1 MATYRIDGR
10 VVSQYEYNQKQ
21 QSYRDERTKAAR
33 LGIGIEM
40 IGMYGGI
47 QQAIDAQS
55 RLARERD
62 ARATERFMTEQRLI
76 AQGEA
81 YKAYG
86 FSSQAE
92 LNYWANKTPEA
103 PTKQYQ
109 WVNNDGSLLNP
120 ALAGGPAGCRGL
132 YSDAKLV
139 PTGQL
144 LSSENNSKILTA
156 QIAQSQINGS
166 IGNLTPYV
174 GIGTTTIST
183 TSNVL
188 APRLA
193 QSTQLSPTTFVNS
206 KSGSNFSLIKISDAV
221 EGGKASFR
229 IQRTGDITVA
239 GSVNFATRNGT
250 ALAGAD
256 YTVVNET
263 ISFAAGESSK
273 IIEVAT
279 TADGLAENQDSFHGI
294 IITTRQGDS
303 VSMNA
308 ASASIYSQQ
317 YSLAKL
323 ADAVEGGNATFR
335 VSRTGDTS
343 VSSTVLFSTANG
355 SAIGGLDFTP
365 VNQQINFAAGETTKD
380 INVLALRDSI
390 AESSESFT
398 ASLSRVDN
406 DSIIS
411 GGSIA
416 ATITNGA
423 GTSSYSLAKLSDA
436 VEGGKA
442 SFRIQRTGDIT
453 VAGSVNFATR
463 NGTALAGADYT
474 AVNETISFAAGESSS
489 SVDVQTLS
497 DSSSEL
503 TETFAGAISI
513 ISPGDT
519 LANGLASASIIESVV
534 SPSSFL

>member
-1 MATYRIDGR
+1 MPKYTFNGRTYVLEASAVAQAGGVEGYFARQNAADQARI
-10 VVSQYEYNQKQ
+10 
-21 QSYRDERTKAAR
+21 AR
-33 LGIGIEM
+33 
-40 IGMYGGI
+40 
-47 QQAIDAQS
+47 S
-55 RLARERD
+55 
-62 ARATERFMTEQRLI
+62 TEQSLTIKRLTS
-76 AQGEA
+76 QGEA

-86 FSSQAE
+86 YSSQAE
-92 LNYWANKTPEA
+92 LDYWASATPN
-103 PTKQYQ
+103 PQPIYQ
-109 WVNNDGSLLNP
+109 WVDSQTGRLINTDTRGMPACFNP
-120 ALAGGPAGCRGL
+120 LKNAIA
-132 YSDAKLV
+132 V
-139 PTGQL
+139 PTGRVSYSSYDINAITAKAAATELATYTGTVTQPS
-144 LSSENNSKILTA
+144 LST
-156 QIAQSQINGS
+156 SQTSLVVPSTNRPVQPKQFTPS
-166 IGNLTPYV
+166 TPLNFESGNTY
-174 GIGTTTIST
+174 S
-183 TSNVL
+183 L
-188 APRLA
+188 AKL
-193 QSTQLSPTTFVNS
+193 
-206 KSGSNFSLIKISDAV
+206 SDAV

-256 YTVVNET
+256 YTAVNET

-279 TADGLAENQDSFHGI
+279 TTDGLAENQDSFHGI
-294 IITTRQGDS
+294 ITTTRQGDS

-308 ASASIYSQQ
+308 ASVSIYSQQ

-335 VSRTGDTS
+335 VTRSGDTS

-365 VNQQINFAAGETTKD
+365 VNQQIIFAAGESTKD
-380 INVLALRDSI
+380 INVLALRDSV

-489 SVDVQTLS
+489 SVDIQTLS

-519 LANGLASASIIESVV
+519 IANGLASASIIESIVA
-534 SPSSFL
+534 PSSSL